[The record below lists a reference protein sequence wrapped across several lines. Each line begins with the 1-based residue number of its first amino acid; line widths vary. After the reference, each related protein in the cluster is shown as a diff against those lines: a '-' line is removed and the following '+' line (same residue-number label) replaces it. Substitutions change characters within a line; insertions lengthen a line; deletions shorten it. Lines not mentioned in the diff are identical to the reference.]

1 LLLWQRCAAHGL
13 HAGRVLY
20 LQLLLLTSDRSHC
33 IDQITTRSTD
43 NTAALATTTLYTHT
57 LTVAAGADVD
67 ACDAH
72 GDSVLKFAFSAPP
85 PGAMLRALR
94 AAAQFNNSVNFATAS
109 SDAPP
114 PTVAATRP
122 RRCSIG
128 SSSSATGSSSKG
140 RKLSGVLKSSSSS
153 DNDITTS
160 TATAGTASVSAT
172 SSSDSDSK
180 LVAQEQRR
188 VRFSVDLSISGELGA
203 GGLGALQQ
211 RGAWR
216 AR

>member
-1 LLLWQRCAAHGL
+1 MLSLRALA
-13 HAGRVLY
+13 
-20 LQLLLLTSDRSHC
+20 LQLQPVLLTSGILRCSTESLELTHC
-33 IDQITTRSTD
+33 CSYTILRCTSC
-43 NTAALATTTLYTHT
+43 THT
-57 LTVAAGADVD
+57 STVAAGADVD

-72 GDSVLKFAFSAPP
+72 GNSVLKFAYAAPP

-94 AAAQFNNSVNFATAS
+94 AAAQFNTSVNFATAT

-114 PTVAATRP
+114 PTVAVTRP

-128 SSSSATGSSSKG
+128 SSSSTSSKG

-153 DNDITTS
+153 SDNDSTMT
-160 TATAGTASVSAT
+160 TATTAAAAT
-172 SSSDSDSK
+172 ASSDSDSN
-180 LVAQEQRR
+180 LIASQEQRR
-188 VRFSVDLSISGELGA
+188 VRFSVDLSISGEVGA